1 MKKIAKKLRSQAGES
16 IAETLIAV
24 LVIAVAL
31 TMLAAMITAT
41 ANMVKTSEKTM
52 DEYYTE
58 NAALE
63 TLSGGTETTIVITSE
78 DETSSGTIESVSAAY
93 AENKVL
99 SEPVIAY
106 RMKTSGGGG

>member
-1 MKKIAKKLRSQAGES
+1 MKKIAKKLCSQAGES

-63 TLSGGTETTIVITSE
+63 TLSGGTETTVVITSE
-78 DETSSGTIESVSAAY
+78 DETSIESVRAVY
-93 AENKVL
+93 VKNNVL
-99 SEPVIAY
+99 SKPVIAY
-106 RMKTSGGGG
+106 SLKTSDGN